1 MENPPDRT
9 TPQPAPPPGPGRA
22 RKKSSGDPLA
32 ITLQNT
38 VYKEGALTAN
48 YDRFHLGSVFQPIY
62 SLSHQRP
69 VGCEALVR
77 AHDNTGINIPPPLLF
92 GCANRTPDLIH
103 LDRLCRTLH
112 VGNFQA
118 LNSSAWLFLNI
129 NPTVI
134 IHGRKRGHFFRE
146 MLDHFHFPVHQVVV
160 EILENAIASEAILEE
175 AVHYYRD
182 QGCLIAVDDFG
193 AGHSNFER
201 IWRLEPDIVKLD
213 RRMIAEAAR
222 RDVIRRSLPSLVSLL
237 HEAGCMVL
245 AEGVETEEEAMLM
258 LDANIDL
265 AQGHLF
271 AHPFPINDPKAMDLP
286 SLRGI
291 HMRFIDHSHRQTQE
305 TKQRMAPYIQSFD
318 QAVKAILAGGD
329 VETITEQLFRLERG
343 IRFYVLDARGDQP
356 DHNITCEAKRNKS
369 DPRLRPLSAAKGAN
383 WFQRPY
389 FRQAVEHPGE
399 IQVTR
404 PYLSLPDGRMC
415 ITLSI
420 CTEVNGE
427 RCVLCFDIDDENP

>member
-1 MENPPDRT
+1 MENPPD
-9 TPQPAPPPGPGRA
+9 QPIPSVAQPKPKTA
-22 RKKSSGDPLA
+22 RKKYGSDPLA
-32 ITLQNT
+32 ATLQNT
-38 VYKEGALTAN
+38 IFEQGALTAN

-77 AHDNTGINIPPPLLF
+77 AHDNTGIDVPPPLLF

-118 LNSSAWLFLNI
+118 LNSPAWLFLNI
-129 NPTVI
+129 NPMVV
-134 IHGRKRGHFFRE
+134 IHGRKRGHFFRD

-160 EILENAIASEAILEE
+160 EILENAIANEEVLEE

-182 QGCLIAVDDFG
+182 QGCLVAVDDFG

-213 RRMIAEAAR
+213 RRMIAEATR
-222 RDVIRRSLPSLVSLL
+222 RDLIRRSLPGLVSLL

-258 LDANIDL
+258 LDANVDL

-271 AHPFPINDPKAMDLP
+271 AHPFPINDPRAMDLP
-286 SLRGI
+286 TLRGI
-291 HMRFIDHSHRQTQE
+291 HMRFIDHSNQQTQE
-305 TKQRMAPYIQSFD
+305 ARRKMAPYIQAFD
-318 QAVKAILAGGD
+318 QAVKALLSGGN
-329 VETITEQLFRLERG
+329 VETITERLFRLERG
-343 IRFYVLDARGDQP
+343 IRFYMLDTHGGQST
-356 DHNITCEAKRNKS
+356 HNINHESKRHKS
-369 DPRLRPLSAAKGAN
+369 DPRLQPLSVAKGAN

-389 FRQAVEHPGE
+389 FRQAVDHPGE

-420 CTEVNGE
+420 CTDVEGQ
-427 RCVLCFDIDDENP
+427 RRVLCFDIDDENP